1 MLKIN
6 SILRT
11 VLFLLLLAAPAIYG
25 QQTKKE
31 VPQGSIFSNNI
42 TDSDNLRA
50 IERVTEILKT
60 ARADARFDDS
70 TRGLIEAIGEN
81 KENMDLILAS
91 LQKSSPNVRNLQM
104 YQTMLSELQLSLE
117 EENKMVDAHNERLAK
132 VRKSIINIKKDTVF
146 MALVGDTLLRQH
158 FISDLKNLKKSYQH
172 ADSIIKKNMNIMTAQ
187 KRLVLDANLTA
198 ADARRSVHKKLKKS
212 GINLMG
218 NEYPNLWNIGT
229 TENKKE
235 LSSNIKN
242 KWLAEI
248 NVVSYYFK
256 YNSSSL
262 VLLILMMSILGLF
275 LRNNIKSLKD
285 LDKFHNLKQLDFK
298 YLNSSIWLSLMI
310 IGLNI
315 AIVTN
320 LNAPALYVE
329 FLQLILLSLLSILF
343 KKHWP
348 KIALHNWYYLVIL
361 YSLLCFLDLFVEI
374 SFLERCAF
382 IAINILAIRYGLV
395 QLKTIKDQLYI
406 KGFFKWASVIFIS
419 LNAISLFAN
428 IFGRVTISHTLSIAA
443 IIALT
448 QIIALCVL
456 LKIALE
462 IIILQIY
469 TKRAKQGIQKLFNHE
484 DLSNNLKMPFVIL
497 ISYMWFIV
505 IASNLNIWE
514 SINKAIGRLLHN
526 PITIG
531 SVTFTLAGILLFFVI
546 VWVAHLLQNY
556 VAYFFGELDNN
567 DEDDKTVN
575 INKKQHSK
583 LLITRLIVLII
594 GYLLA
599 VAASGM
605 PMDKLSIVIGAL
617 GVGVGL
623 GLQNIVTN
631 FVSGII
637 LIFDRPIQVGDIIE
651 VSSQSGRIKSMGLR
665 STKINSA
672 NGAEIIIP
680 NGNILSQNITNWTY
694 TDNLKLVEINFSV
707 SGDTNPENINQ
718 IIFKTLQNLPLVEAD
733 RTPQIY
739 YNSLSDDNFKILV
752 KFWCNIYRTEEVLSN
767 SRQALFRNF
776 KDNKITFTT

>member
-1 MLKIN
+1 MLKKN
-6 SILRT
+6 SLFSIT
-11 VLFLLLLAAPAIYG
+11 LFLLLFAGLNIYS
-25 QQTKKE
+25 QQNKKT

-42 TDSDNLRA
+42 TDTDNLMA
-50 IERVTEILKT
+50 IERVTEVLKT

-91 LQKSSPNVRNLQM
+91 LEKSNPNVRNLQM
-104 YQTMLSELQLSLE
+104 YKNMLSELKLNLE
-117 EENKMVDAHNERLAK
+117 EQNKMVDANNERLAK
-132 VRKSIINIKKDTVF
+132 VQKSIINIKKDTVF
-146 MALVGDTLLRQH
+146 MALLGDTLLRQH
-158 FISDLKNLKKSYQH
+158 FSSELKNLKKRYQRT
-172 ADSIIKKNMNIMTAQ
+172 DSVIKKNRNIMTAQ
-187 KRLVLDANLTA
+187 KRLLLNADLTV
-198 ADARRSVHKKLKKS
+198 ADAQRSLRKKLKKS

-218 NEYPNLWNIGT
+218 NEYPNLWNVGT
-229 TENKKE
+229 TVNKKE
-235 LSSNIKN
+235 VSSNIKN
-242 KWLAEI
+242 KWLAEK

-262 VLLILMMSILGLF
+262 ALLILMLSILGWF
-275 LRNNIKSLKD
+275 LRNNIKSLKA
-285 LDKFHNLKQLDFK
+285 LDKFHNLEQLDFK

-329 FLQLILLSLLSILF
+329 FLQLILLSLLSLLF

-348 KIALHNWYYLVIL
+348 KIALNNWYYLVIL
-361 YSLLCFLDLFVEI
+361 YILLCFLDLFVEI
-374 SFLERCAF
+374 SFLERCTF

-395 QLKTIKDQLYI
+395 QLKSIKDQLYI

-419 LNAISLFAN
+419 LNAISLLAN
-428 IFGRVTISHTLSIAA
+428 IFGRVTISHTLSTAA

-456 LKIALE
+456 LKIVLE

-469 TKRAKQGIQKLFNHE
+469 TKRVKQGIQKLFNPE
-484 DLSNNLKMPFVIL
+484 SLSNTLKMPFVIL

-505 IASNLNIWE
+505 ITSNLNIWE
-514 SINKAIGRLLHN
+514 SISKATGRLLHN

-531 SVTFTLAGILLFFVI
+531 SFTFTLAGIFLFFVI
-546 VWVAHLLQNY
+546 VWIAHLLQNY
-556 VAYFFGELDNN
+556 VAYFFGELDHDDVD
-567 DEDDKTVN
+567 DEAEK
-575 INKKQHSK
+575 INKQQHSK
-583 LLITRLIVLII
+583 LLITRLIVLIV

-617 GVGVGL
+617 GVGIGL

-665 STKINSA
+665 TTKINAA

-707 SGDTNPENINQ
+707 SGDTDPEKINE